1 MSFNTFET
9 SEYSG
14 QPIVMVHIRA
24 GSTDYTYT
32 PNDLEAQHLGLTY
45 LRLPGLEIDAI
56 EQGMDEVQNEIRL
69 TMPRDNPVA
78 QLFSGLLPTTSPE
91 ITIYSRHQGDTETIA
106 NWQGQVAAVDFQGNR
121 AEMRCASL
129 LSLLKSTGLRYTYSR
144 RCQHQLFDSGTC
156 KVSPVAFSAF
166 STVGSISGNVLGIA
180 AAAGKP
186 DGWYTAG
193 MVKRTNTNEHR
204 LIIGHVGANLT
215 LYAPFSGISFG
226 EAVQIFAGCDHTI
239 ETCDT
244 KFGNSTNC
252 SAWNAVPLRNPVTQK
267 IAG

>member
-1 MSFNTFET
+1 
-9 SEYSG
+9 
-14 QPIVMVHIRA
+14 V
-24 GSTDYTYT
+24 
-32 PNDLEAQHLGLTY
+32 
-45 LRLPGLEIDAI
+45 
-56 EQGMDEVQNEIRL
+56 
-69 TMPRDNPVA
+69 
-78 QLFSGLLPTTSPE
+78 
-91 ITIYSRHQGDTETIA
+91 
-106 NWQGQVAAVDFQGNR
+106 
-121 AEMRCASL
+121 
-129 LSLLKSTGLRYTYSR
+129 R
-144 RCQHQLFDSGTC
+144 R
-156 KVSPVAFSAF
+156 VAFSGF
-166 STVGSISGNVLGIA
+166 SAVGSISGNVLGIA